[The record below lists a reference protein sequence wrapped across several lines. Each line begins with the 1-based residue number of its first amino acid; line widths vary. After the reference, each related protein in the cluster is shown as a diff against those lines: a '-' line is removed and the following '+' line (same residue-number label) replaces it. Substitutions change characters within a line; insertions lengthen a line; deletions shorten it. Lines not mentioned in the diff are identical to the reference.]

1 MTLATIRLLLILFA
15 ACGLVIAQNSS
26 VQGQATDTSGAAVPN
41 ASVTLTNLETGVA
54 LKYTTNQEGLYV
66 APSLNPGRYKLD
78 VAAPGFATQAVSEFR
93 LEVGQSARFN
103 FELNPGAVI
112 ESVQVSAAAVLL
124 NTDTSEVGQVIDSK
138 RITEMP
144 LNGRNYLQLAQ
155 FTTGVLPG
163 GNTNQGSRAREEG
176 AFSAVGM
183 QIAQNNVLLDGNDN
197 SSRTSGGPLGFEAQ
211 AVKPPVDAVAEFK
224 VVTNNMS
231 AEYGYRAGA
240 KVLVNTRAGTNEFHG
255 SLYHFLRNDA
265 LDATNFFANRSGA
278 GKPTYKQ
285 NQFGGTLGGAIV
297 KNRTFFFGS
306 YQGTRIRLG
315 QSFISTVPSRDIVE
329 RGDFSQQP
337 AIRRNIFDPLTLS
350 GTGANA
356 VRQPFPGNIIP
367 KNRWD
372 PVVARFI
379 GLYPAPNIPGRE
391 HLTENYF
398 FSPTDS
404 NDADQYDVRGDHNF
418 SQNHRFFARYSLRDQ
433 FRYENGPLPAPATGG
448 LGQTVDLKGHN
459 VVGNLS
465 STLSPAVF
473 NELRFGFSKFD
484 TRFDILDTENLN
496 TQFGIK
502 GAPGETFGDGLDHGW
517 TRFTPS
523 GYREIGSRSF
533 WPNVNNL
540 ANYMITDS
548 ALWQKGKHTLK
559 FGGEYRH
566 LNIYRD
572 ASRFRRGQF
581 AFSGQ
586 FTAERPNVGTS
597 RGSSGNGLADM
608 LLGWVSGGSYG
619 NNQGENVNA
628 PYTGFFIQDDWRI
641 RRNLTLN
648 IGLRYEVFF
657 PGTFPDPERQTV
669 SRYLLEGI
677 NVATAADER
686 IVFPA
691 SGSDCGCRVD
701 KNNWAPRLG
710 LAWSATEKTVIRA
723 GAGTFYGEP
732 NSLSTEG
739 ANFRSGLPRQVE
751 ISIQQN
757 FETTNTFVQA
767 GFPPFVVS
775 SDLPRGSQ
783 INVFPDFRENLTAY
797 QWFFDVQRTLPFD
810 MLVTAGYMGTKGTFL
825 ATQRNINLPITPNAT
840 VAANQRLI
848 RPQFNAVTLHEN
860 GLNSNYHAL
869 TAKVEKRFSK
879 GLTFLSSFTWSKNM
893 DYGNEDLLDGGQGA
907 ATPYNL
913 SLERGLSTLH
923 RSLAYVVSGVYE
935 LPFGKGRSYLTS
947 GPASWVF
954 GGWQVG
960 GLVSLLSGLPIGHSI
975 NVNNQNLG
983 GSVRGDWV
991 RNPNLPSSERSI
1003 DRWFDTGFVV
1013 PSAPGVLSNAGRN
1026 LIIGPGRKN
1035 LDVMIGRD
1043 FLMPFEGHR
1052 LQFRFE
1058 SFNFT
1063 NTPNF
1068 GPPNASVGTPS
1079 AGLITVAEDPRRI
1092 QFALKY
1098 LF

>member
-1 MTLATIRLLLILFA
+1 LALVFIA
-15 ACGLVIAQNSS
+15 ALSALAQNSGI
-26 VQGQATDTSGAAVPN
+26 QGQVTDASGAAVPG
-41 ASVTLTNLETGVA
+41 AKVRITNVDTGVA
-54 LKYTTNQEGLYV
+54 LDYSTNDQGLYV
-66 APSLNPGRYKLD
+66 APSLNPGRYRLD
-78 VAAPGFATQAVSEFR
+78 AAAEGFAGQAISDFR
-93 LEVGQSARFN
+93 LEVGQTARFN
-103 FELNPGAVI
+103 FEMKPGAVV
-112 ESVQVSAAAVLL
+112 ESVSVSAAAVLL
-124 NTDTSEVGQVIDSK
+124 NSESSEVGQVIDSK

-163 GNTNQGSRAREEG
+163 GNTGQGSRARDEG
-176 AFSAVGM
+176 QFSAVGM
-183 QIAQNNVLLDGNDN
+183 QMAQNNVLLDGNDN

-255 SLYHFLRNDA
+255 ALYHFLRNDK

-278 GKPTYKQ
+278 AKPAYKQ
-285 NQFGGTLGGAIV
+285 NQFGGTFGGPIV
-297 KNRTFFFGS
+297 RNRTFFFGS

-329 RGDFSQQP
+329 RGDFSRQP
-337 AIRRNIFDPLTLS
+337 EIRRNVYDPLTLT

-367 KNRWD
+367 RDRWD
-372 PVVARFI
+372 PVVAKFI
-379 GLYPAPNIPGRE
+379 GLYPAPNIAGRE
-391 HLTENYF
+391 NLPDNYF
-398 FSPTDS
+398 FSPTDP
-404 NDADQYDVRGDHNF
+404 NNADQYDMRVDHNF
-418 SQNHRFFARYSLRDQ
+418 STAHRFFTRYSRRDQ

-448 LGQTVDLKGHN
+448 LGQTVDLKGNN
-459 VVGNLS
+459 VVANLS
-465 STLSPAVF
+465 STFAPTVF
-473 NELRFGFSKFD
+473 NEFRYGFSKFD

-496 TQFGIK
+496 AQFGILN
-502 GAPGETFGDGLDHGW
+502 APGDTFGDGLDHGW
-517 TRFTPS
+517 TRFTPT

-540 ANYMITDS
+540 ANHLFANST
-548 ALWQKGKHTLK
+548 LWQKGKHTLK

-572 ASRFRRGQF
+572 AARFRRGQF

-586 FTAERPNVGTS
+586 YTAERPNVGTS
-597 RGSSGNGLADM
+597 RGNTGNGLADM

-628 PYTGFFIQDDWRI
+628 PYTGVFLQDDWRI
-641 RRNLTLN
+641 ARNFTLN
-648 IGLRYEVFF
+648 LGLRYEVFF
-657 PGTFPDPERQTV
+657 PGRFPDPDRQTV
-669 SRYLLEGI
+669 SRYLLQGI
-677 NVATAADER
+677 NVATAAEEG
-686 IVFPA
+686 IVFPQ
-691 SGSDCGCRVD
+691 SSSDCGCKLDR
-701 KNNWAPRLG
+701 NNWAPRLG
-710 LAWSATEKTVIRA
+710 LAWSVTERTVIRS
-723 GAGTFYGEP
+723 GAGVFYGEP

-739 ANFRSGLPRQVE
+739 SNFRSGLPRNAE
-751 ISIQQN
+751 ITIQQN
-757 FETTNTFVQA
+757 FETTNTFVRT
-767 GFPPFVVS
+767 GFPEFRIS
-775 SDLPRGSQ
+775 EQLPAGSQ
-783 INVFPDFRENLTAY
+783 IFVFPDLRQNLTAY

-810 MLVTAGYMGTKGTFL
+810 VLLTVGYIGTKGTFL
-825 ATQRNINLPITPNAT
+825 GSQRNVNLPFTPSAT

-848 RPQFNAVTLHEN
+848 RPQFSAVTLHEN
-860 GLNSNYHAL
+860 NLNSNYNAF
-869 TAKVEKRFSK
+869 TAKAEKRFSR
-879 GLTFLSSFTWSKNM
+879 GLTFLSSFTWSKAI
-893 DYGNEDLLDGGQGA
+893 DQGTEELLDGGQGA
-907 ATPYNL
+907 ATPYDL
-913 SLERGLSTLH
+913 SIERGLSTLH
-923 RSLAYVVSGVYE
+923 RKFNFVMSTVYE
-935 LPFGKGRSYLTS
+935 LPFGKGRGHLTS
-947 GPASWVF
+947 GPASWIL

-960 GLVSLLSGLPIGHSI
+960 GLLSLSTGMPIGHTV

-983 GSVRGDWV
+983 GVVRGDWV
-991 RNPNLPSSERSI
+991 RNPNLPSDQRTI

-1035 LDVMIGRD
+1035 LDIMVGRD
-1043 FLMPFEGHR
+1043 FLMPVEGHR

-1068 GPPNASVGTPS
+1068 GPPNGAVGTPN
-1079 AGLITVAEDPRRI
+1079 AGRITVAEDPRRI
-1092 QFALKY
+1092 QLALKY

>member
-1 MTLATIRLLLILFA
+1 MRIVVVLFLAVLTAF
-15 ACGLVIAQNSS
+15 AQNSG
-26 VQGQATDTSGAAVPN
+26 VQGQITDSSGAAVPGG
-41 ASVTLTNLETGVA
+41 AVTITNLETGVTSRA
-54 LKYTTNQEGLYV
+54 ATNEQGLYV
-66 APSLNPGRYKLD
+66 VPSLTPGRYKLEIT
-78 VAAPGFATQAVSEFR
+78 ASGFAPQSVNEFR
-93 LEVGQSARFN
+93 LEVGQTARFN
-103 FELNPGAVI
+103 LEMKPGAVVEAI
-112 ESVQVSAAAVLL
+112 QVSAAAVLL
-124 NTDTSEVGQVIDSK
+124 NADSTEVGQVIDSK

-163 GNTNQGSRAREEG
+163 GNGSAGSRARDEG

-240 KVLVNTRAGTNEFHG
+240 KVLVNTRSGTNQFHG

-278 GKPTYKQ
+278 RKPDYKQ
-285 NQFGGTLGGAIV
+285 NQFGGTVGGPV
-297 KNRTFFFGS
+297 LRNRTFFFFS
-306 YQGTRIRLG
+306 YQATRIRLG
-315 QSFISTVPSRDIVE
+315 QSYISTVPSRDIVE

-337 AIRRNIFDPLTLS
+337 AIRRNVFDPLTLT
-350 GTGANA
+350 GTGADA

-367 KNRWD
+367 RDRWD
-372 PVVARFI
+372 PVVRRVIDF
-379 GLYPAPNIPGRE
+379 YPAPNIPGRE
-391 HLTENYF
+391 HLTDNYF

-404 NDADQYDVRGDHNF
+404 NDANQYDMRGDHNF
-418 SQNHRFFARYSLRDQ
+418 SDRHRFFARYSLRDQ
-433 FRYENGPLPAPATGG
+433 FRNENGTLPYPATGG
-448 LGQTVDLKGHN
+448 LGQTVDLNGHN

-465 STLSPAVF
+465 STLSTTVF

-484 TRFDILDTENLN
+484 TRFDIPFTENLN
-496 TQFGIK
+496 AQLGIRN
-502 GAPGETFGDGLDHGW
+502 APGDSFGDGLDHGW
-517 TRFTPS
+517 TRFTPT
-523 GYREIGSRSF
+523 GYSEIGARSF

-548 ALWQKGKHTLK
+548 ALWQRGKHTLK

-586 FTAERPNVGTS
+586 YTSERPNVGAS
-597 RGSSGNGLADM
+597 RGNTGNGFADM
-608 LLGWVSGGSYG
+608 LLGWASGGSYG

-628 PYTGFFIQDDWRI
+628 PYYGFFVQDDWKLA
-641 RRNLTLN
+641 RNFTLN
-648 IGLRYEVFF
+648 LGLRYEFF
-657 PGTFPDPERQTV
+657 GLGTFPNAAQQTV
-669 SRYLLEGI
+669 SRYLLAGI
-677 NVATAADER
+677 NVATPAEER
-686 IVFPA
+686 IVFPE
-691 SGSDCGCRVD
+691 SDSDCGCKQDR
-701 KNNWAPRLG
+701 NNWAPRVG
-710 LAWSATEKTVIRA
+710 LAWSLTDKTVIRS
-723 GAGTFYGEP
+723 GAGIFYGEP

-739 ANFRSGLPRQVE
+739 ANFRSGLPRHAE
-751 ISIQQN
+751 IALQPN
-757 FETTNTFVQA
+757 FERTTFFVQN
-767 GFPPFVVS
+767 GFPDFAPGTT
-775 SDLPRGSQ
+775 LLRGSSV
-783 INVFPDFRENLTAY
+783 NVFPDLRQNLEAY
-797 QWFFDVQRTLPFD
+797 QWFLDVQRTLPFD
-810 MLVTAGYMGTKGTFL
+810 ALVTVGYMGTKGTHL
-825 ATQRNINLPITPNAT
+825 ATQRNINQPMTPSAT

-848 RPQFNAVTLHEN
+848 RPEFNAVTYHEN
-860 GLNSNYHAL
+860 SLNSSYNAL

-879 GLTFLSSFTWSKNM
+879 GLTFLSSFTWSKNI
-893 DYGNEDLLDGGQGA
+893 DQGGEDLLDGSQGA
-907 ATPYNL
+907 QTPYNL
-913 SLERGLSTLH
+913 SIERGLSTLH
-923 RSLAYVVSGVYE
+923 RNFAYVFSGVYE
-935 LPFGKGRSYLTS
+935 VPLGRGRQHLTS
-947 GPASWVF
+947 GPASWLL

-960 GLVSLLSGLPIGHSI
+960 GLLSLLSGMPVAHTI

-991 RNPNLPSSERSI
+991 RNPNLPSDERTI

-1013 PSAPGVLSNAGRN
+1013 PSAPGVLGNAGRN
-1026 LIIGPGRKN
+1026 LIIAPGRRN
-1035 LDVMIGRD
+1035 LDVMVGRN
-1043 FLMPFEGHR
+1043 FALPMEGHS

-1068 GPPNASVGTPS
+1068 GPPNAAVGTPN
-1079 AGLITVAEDPRRI
+1079 AGRIITAEDPRRI